1 MLSLYATSV
10 NFLFNQSR
18 LCKII
23 VSRLGYNVVY
33 IGAVGKKTWDADRFL
48 LAVIVSVFKASPR
61 LHIGTV
67 RVFKLGTIRL
77 SRILIFFL
85 SYQFGLY
92 TLKLSTH

>member
-1 MLSLYATSV
+1 MLFISELWV
-10 NFLFNQSR
+10 KR
-18 LCKII
+18 
-23 VSRLGYNVVY
+23 
-33 IGAVGKKTWDADRFL
+33 WDADRFL
-48 LAVIVSVFKASPR
+48 FAVIVSVFKASPR
-61 LHIGTV
+61 LHIATV